1 MARETLFRLGP
12 DASELLRADRTYI
25 WVSKEAHID
34 IDLVDHET
42 RLRSALP
49 MSPGPPRDAAL
60 SEALSQEAALV
71 RARTLKE
78 FEGQRG
84 RAQSRAPGQVPR
96 TRATPALSS
105 STRRMR
111 GGQVFCGAMFV
122 SIVAKSALNDNPELL
137 RRY

>member
-84 RAQSRAPGQVPR
+84 RAQKSRTQA
-96 TRATPALSS
+96 SS
-105 STRRMR
+105 SDTSHSRSQLVDPSHARRA
-111 GGQVFCGAMFV
+111 GF
-122 SIVAKSALNDNPELL
+122 L
-137 RRY
+137 RCHVCEHRCQERSQRQP